1 MRGAMATLART
12 PTGHF
17 PTAPAP
23 VRAPG
28 RDELFAL
35 WAAAQAEANLAYD
48 AWRAVPG
55 SVGYAAFLAADDRAN
70 AAHDALAASV
80 W

>member
-1 MRGAMATLART
+1 MATLART

-17 PTAPAP
+17 PTASA
-23 VRAPG
+23 RAPG

-35 WAAAQAEANLAYD
+35 WSVAQAEANLAYD

-55 SVGYAAFLAADDRAN
+55 SEAYAAFLAADDRAN
-70 AAHDALAASV
+70 AAQDALAGSV